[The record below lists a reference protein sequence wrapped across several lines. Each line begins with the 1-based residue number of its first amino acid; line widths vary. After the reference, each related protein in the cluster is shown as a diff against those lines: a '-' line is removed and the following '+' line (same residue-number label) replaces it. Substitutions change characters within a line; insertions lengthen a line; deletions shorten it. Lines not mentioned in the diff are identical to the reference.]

1 MEGSGQMNTQKT
13 TGYPSIDKPWMK
25 YYSEEALYG
34 EIPKCTMYEYIFD
47 HNKSHLDGI
56 ALRYFTKKIT
66 YQKLFENIRKTAD
79 AFWAQGIRKGD
90 AVTIM
95 SLNTPETIYC
105 IYALNYIG
113 AVANMVYM
121 TLSEEEIVETVKN
134 TDSKMFI
141 FLDVA
146 AEKVRNVVEDIEK
159 IRVLAIS
166 PTDSLG
172 FPVQKFSALKSKI
185 NTKGFWKWKD
195 FLKAGEHQKA
205 QQTSYHENE
214 LSVIVYTSGTTG
226 TPKGVML
233 SNDSLNAVAWQY
245 EKSGMKFTRGETFL
259 TFMPPFLSI
268 GLSLNVHL
276 PLSLGL
282 VSDMV
287 IDPEPQNV
295 TRMYLKKKTNHFTA
309 APMNIVQVFEQIK
322 GNMQFCITMAGGGE
336 SLRTEQEAEINEELR
351 KRHSEAKY
359 LTGYGMTEFSATV
372 TTSMNHVYKAGTLGI
387 PLCKVNIKVINPDNG
402 EKLKY
407 NETGE
412 LCFCTPSHMLGYLD
426 NEEETNQIFDRDSQ
440 NNLWLHTGDL
450 GFVDEDGFVR
460 FVGRMKRIY
469 LAQAADGTLYKIFP
483 QRIEET
489 ISEYPEVDMCA
500 VVVELDA
507 QNIATAIACV
517 KRTAESQNNNNFLTG
532 LQQYCKEKLPVH
544 FVPKQIIEMDE
555 IPLTQSGKIDYKTL
569 EKMTR

>member
-121 TLSEEEIVETVKN
+121 TLSEEEIVETVRN

-544 FVPKQIIEMDE
+544 LVPKQIIEMDE

-569 EKMTR
+569 EKMTK

>member
-1 MEGSGQMNTQKT
+1 MDTQKT

-25 YYSEEALYG
+25 YYSEEALHS
-34 EIPKCTMYEYIFD
+34 EIPKCTMYEYIYD

-56 ALRYFTKKIT
+56 ALQYFNKRIT
-66 YQKLFENIRKTAD
+66 YKKLFENIRKTAD

-90 AVTIM
+90 SVTIM

-121 TLSEEEIVETVKN
+121 TLSEEEIVETIRN
-134 TDSKMFI
+134 TDPKMFI

-146 AEKVRNVVEDIEK
+146 AEKVRNATADMAK
-159 IRVLAIS
+159 ISVLAIS
-166 PTDSLG
+166 PTDSFG
-172 FPVQKFSALKSKI
+172 FLVQKFVAKKRKS
-185 NTKGFWKWKD
+185 NTKGFLNWNN
-195 FLKAGEHQKA
+195 FLKAGEYQKA
-205 QQTSYHENE
+205 QQTSYRENE

-233 SNDSLNAVAWQY
+233 SNDSLNAVVWQY
-245 EKSGMKFTRGETFL
+245 EKSGMKFKRGETFL
-259 TFMPPFLSI
+259 TVIPSFLTI

-276 PLSLGL
+276 PLSLGTTL
-282 VSDMV
+282 IMM
-287 IDPEPQNV
+287 INHENLAEKYRKYKP
-295 TRMYLKKKTNHFTA
+295 NHFVSG
-309 APMNIVQVFEQIK
+309 PMIVRKVLEQLSE
-322 GNMQFCITMAGGGE
+322 NMGYCITIAGGGE
-336 SLRTEQEAEINEELR
+336 SLSLEEENNLNETLR
-351 KRHSEAKY
+351 KHHSGAKY

-387 PLCKVNIKVINPDNG
+387 PLCKVNVKVINPDNG
-402 EKLKY
+402 EMLKY

-426 NEEETNQIFDRDSQ
+426 NEEETKKICDGDEENR
-440 NNLWLHTGDL
+440 LWIHTGDL
-450 GFVDEDGFVR
+450 GFVDEDGFVH
-460 FVGRMKRIY
+460 FVGRIKRIY
-469 LAQAADGTLYKIFP
+469 ITQDADGTVYKLFP

-489 ISEYPEVDMCA
+489 ISEYPEVGMCA

-544 FVPKQIIEMDE
+544 LVPKQIIELDE

-569 EKMTR
+569 EKMIR

>member
-1 MEGSGQMNTQKT
+1 MDDKQMRN
-13 TGYPSIDKPWMK
+13 TGYPSIDKPWLK
-25 YYSEEALYG
+25 YYSEEALHG

-146 AEKVRNVVEDIEK
+146 AEKVRNVVENIEK

-259 TFMPPFLSI
+259 TLMPPFLSI

-276 PLSLGL
+276 PLSLGTASIMIVNPEKFIEEYKKYKPNHCVSGPVIIRKL
-282 VSDMV
+282 VQRLS
-287 IDPEPQNV
+287 
-295 TRMYLKKKTNHFTA
+295 
-309 APMNIVQVFEQIK
+309 
-322 GNMQFCITMAGGGE
+322 GNMSYCITMAGGGE
-336 SLRTEQEAEINEELR
+336 SLSLEEENYLNETLR
-351 KRHSEAKY
+351 NHHSDAKY
-359 LTGYGMTEFSATV
+359 LTGYGMTEFAATV

-402 EKLKY
+402 EMLKY

-426 NEEETNQIFDRDSQ
+426 NEEETKKICDRDEKNS
-440 NNLWLHTGDL
+440 LWIHTGDL
-450 GFVDEDGFVR
+450 GFVDEDGFVH
-460 FVGRMKRIY
+460 FVGRIKRIY
-469 LAQAADGTLYKIFP
+469 LVQAADGTVYKLFP

-489 ISEYPEVDMCA
+489 IAEYPEVDLCA

-517 KRTAESQNNNNFLTG
+517 KRTAESKNNNNFLTG

-544 FVPKQIIEMDE
+544 LVPKQIIELDE

>member
-1 MEGSGQMNTQKT
+1 MKQIQKT

-121 TLSEEEIVETVKN
+121 TLSEEEIVETVRN

-259 TFMPPFLSI
+259 TLMPPFLSI

-276 PLSLGL
+276 PLSLGTASIMIVNPEKFIEEYKKYKPNHCVSGPVIIRKL
-282 VSDMV
+282 VQRLS
-287 IDPEPQNV
+287 
-295 TRMYLKKKTNHFTA
+295 
-309 APMNIVQVFEQIK
+309 
-322 GNMQFCITMAGGGE
+322 GNMSYCITMAGGGE
-336 SLRTEQEAEINEELR
+336 SLSLEEENYLNETLR
-351 KRHSEAKY
+351 NHHSDAKY
-359 LTGYGMTEFSATV
+359 LTGYGMTEFAATV

-402 EKLKY
+402 EMLKY

-426 NEEETNQIFDRDSQ
+426 NEEETKKICDRDEKNS
-440 NNLWLHTGDL
+440 LWIHTGDL
-450 GFVDEDGFVR
+450 GFVDEDGFVH
-460 FVGRMKRIY
+460 FVGRIKRIY
-469 LAQAADGTLYKIFP
+469 LVQAADGTVYKLFP

-489 ISEYPEVDMCA
+489 IAEYPEVDLCA

-517 KRTAESQNNNNFLTG
+517 KRTAESKNNNNFLTG

-544 FVPKQIIEMDE
+544 LVPKQIIEMDE

>member
-1 MEGSGQMNTQKT
+1 MKQIQKT

-121 TLSEEEIVETVKN
+121 TLSEEEIVETVRN

-259 TFMPPFLSI
+259 TLMPPFLSI

-276 PLSLGL
+276 PLSLGTASIMIVNPEKFIEEYKKYKPNHCVSGPVIIRKL
-282 VSDMV
+282 VQRLS
-287 IDPEPQNV
+287 
-295 TRMYLKKKTNHFTA
+295 
-309 APMNIVQVFEQIK
+309 
-322 GNMQFCITMAGGGE
+322 GNMSYCITMAGGGE
-336 SLRTEQEAEINEELR
+336 SLSLEEENYLNETLR
-351 KRHSEAKY
+351 NHHSDAKY
-359 LTGYGMTEFSATV
+359 LTGYGMTEFAATV

-426 NEEETNQIFDRDSQ
+426 NEEETKKICDRDEKNS
-440 NNLWLHTGDL
+440 LWIHTGDL
-450 GFVDEDGFVR
+450 GFVDEDGFVH
-460 FVGRMKRIY
+460 FVGRIKRIY
-469 LAQAADGTLYKIFP
+469 LVQAADGTVYKLFP

-489 ISEYPEVDMCA
+489 IAEYPEVDLCA

-517 KRTAESQNNNNFLTG
+517 KRTAESKNNNNFLTG

-544 FVPKQIIEMDE
+544 LVPKQIIEMDE

-569 EKMTR
+569 EKMTK

>member
-1 MEGSGQMNTQKT
+1 MDDKQMRN
-13 TGYPSIDKPWMK
+13 TGYPSIDKPWLK
-25 YYSEEALYG
+25 YYSEEALHG

-185 NTKGFWKWKD
+185 NTKEFWNWKD

-259 TFMPPFLSI
+259 TLMPPFLSI

-276 PLSLGL
+276 PLSLGTASIMIVNPEKFIEEYKKYKPNHCVSGPVIIRKL
-282 VSDMV
+282 VQRLS
-287 IDPEPQNV
+287 
-295 TRMYLKKKTNHFTA
+295 
-309 APMNIVQVFEQIK
+309 
-322 GNMQFCITMAGGGE
+322 GNMSYCITMAGGGE
-336 SLRTEQEAEINEELR
+336 SLSLEEENYLNETLR
-351 KRHSEAKY
+351 NHHSDAKY
-359 LTGYGMTEFSATV
+359 LTGYGMTEFAATV

-426 NEEETNQIFDRDSQ
+426 NEEETKKICDRDEENS
-440 NNLWLHTGDL
+440 LWIHTGDL
-450 GFVDEDGFVR
+450 GFVDEDGFVH
-460 FVGRMKRIY
+460 FVGRIKRIY
-469 LAQAADGTLYKIFP
+469 LVQAADGAVYKLFP

-489 ISEYPEVDMCA
+489 IAEYPEVDMCA

-544 FVPKQIIEMDE
+544 LVPKQIIEMDE

-569 EKMTR
+569 EKMTK

>member
-13 TGYPSIDKPWMK
+13 TGYPSIDKPWLK
-25 YYSEEALYG
+25 YYSEEALHG

-121 TLSEEEIVETVKN
+121 TLSEEEIVETERN

-146 AEKVRNVVEDIEK
+146 AEKVRNVVEDMEK

-544 FVPKQIIEMDE
+544 LVPKQIIEMDE

-569 EKMTR
+569 EKMTK

>member
-1 MEGSGQMNTQKT
+1 MDEKQMKNI
-13 TGYPSIDKPWMK
+13 GYPSIDKPWMK
-25 YYSEEALYG
+25 YYSEEALHG

-402 EKLKY
+402 EMLKY

-544 FVPKQIIEMDE
+544 LVPKQIIELDE

>member
-1 MEGSGQMNTQKT
+1 MDEKQMKNI
-13 TGYPSIDKPWMK
+13 GYPSIDKPWMK
-25 YYSEEALYG
+25 YYSEEALHG

-121 TLSEEEIVETVKN
+121 TLSEEEIVETVRN

-205 QQTSYHENE
+205 QQISYHENE

-276 PLSLGL
+276 PLSLGTASIMIVNPEKFIEEYKKYKPNHCVSGPVIIRKL
-282 VSDMV
+282 VQRLS
-287 IDPEPQNV
+287 
-295 TRMYLKKKTNHFTA
+295 
-309 APMNIVQVFEQIK
+309 
-322 GNMQFCITMAGGGE
+322 GNMSYCITMAGGGE
-336 SLRTEQEAEINEELR
+336 SLSLEEENYLNETLR
-351 KRHSEAKY
+351 NHHSDAKY
-359 LTGYGMTEFSATV
+359 LTGYGMTEFAATV

-402 EKLKY
+402 EMLKY

-412 LCFCTPSHMLGYLD
+412 LFFCTPSHMLGYLD
-426 NEEETNQIFDRDSQ
+426 NEEETKKICDRDEKNS
-440 NNLWLHTGDL
+440 LWIHTGDL
-450 GFVDEDGFVR
+450 GFVDEDGFVH
-460 FVGRMKRIY
+460 FVGRIKRIY
-469 LAQAADGTLYKIFP
+469 LVQAADGTVYKLFP

-489 ISEYPEVDMCA
+489 ITEYPEVDLCA

-544 FVPKQIIEMDE
+544 LVPKQIIELDE

-569 EKMTR
+569 EKMTK

>member
-1 MEGSGQMNTQKT
+1 MDDKQMRN
-13 TGYPSIDKPWMK
+13 TGYPSIDKPWLK
-25 YYSEEALYG
+25 YYSEEALHG

-259 TFMPPFLSI
+259 TLMPPFLSI

-276 PLSLGL
+276 PLSLGTASIMIVNPEKFIEEYKKYKPNHCVSGPVIIRKL
-282 VSDMV
+282 VQRLS
-287 IDPEPQNV
+287 
-295 TRMYLKKKTNHFTA
+295 
-309 APMNIVQVFEQIK
+309 
-322 GNMQFCITMAGGGE
+322 GNMSYCITMAGGGE
-336 SLRTEQEAEINEELR
+336 SLSLEEENYLNETLR
-351 KRHSEAKY
+351 NHHSDAKY
-359 LTGYGMTEFSATV
+359 LTGYGMTEFAATV

-426 NEEETNQIFDRDSQ
+426 NEEETKKICDRDEKNS
-440 NNLWLHTGDL
+440 LWIHTGDL
-450 GFVDEDGFVR
+450 GFVDEDGFVH
-460 FVGRMKRIY
+460 FVGRIKRIY
-469 LAQAADGTLYKIFP
+469 LVQAADGTVYKLFP

-489 ISEYPEVDMCA
+489 IAEYPEVDLCA

-517 KRTAESQNNNNFLTG
+517 KRTAESKNNNNFLTG

-544 FVPKQIIEMDE
+544 LVPKQIIEMDE

-569 EKMTR
+569 EKMTK

>member
-1 MEGSGQMNTQKT
+1 MKQIQKT
-13 TGYPSIDKPWMK
+13 TGYPSIDKPWLK
-25 YYSEEALYG
+25 YYSEEALHG

-146 AEKVRNVVEDIEK
+146 AEKVRNVVENIEK

-259 TFMPPFLSI
+259 TLMPPFLSI

-276 PLSLGL
+276 PLSLGTASIMIVNPEKFIEEYKKYKPNHCVSGPVIIRKL
-282 VSDMV
+282 VQRLS
-287 IDPEPQNV
+287 
-295 TRMYLKKKTNHFTA
+295 
-309 APMNIVQVFEQIK
+309 
-322 GNMQFCITMAGGGE
+322 GNMSYCITMAGGGE
-336 SLRTEQEAEINEELR
+336 SLSLEEENYLNETLR
-351 KRHSEAKY
+351 NHHSDAKY
-359 LTGYGMTEFSATV
+359 LTGYGMTEFAATV

-426 NEEETNQIFDRDSQ
+426 NEEETKKICDRDEKNS
-440 NNLWLHTGDL
+440 LWIHTGDL
-450 GFVDEDGFVR
+450 GFVDEDGFVH
-460 FVGRMKRIY
+460 FVGRIKRIY
-469 LAQAADGTLYKIFP
+469 LVQAADGTVYKLFP

-489 ISEYPEVDMCA
+489 IAEYPEVDLCA

-517 KRTAESQNNNNFLTG
+517 KRTAESKNNNNFLTG

-544 FVPKQIIEMDE
+544 LVPKQIIEMDE

-569 EKMTR
+569 EKMTK

>member
-544 FVPKQIIEMDE
+544 LVPKQIIEMDE

-569 EKMTR
+569 EKMTK

>member
-1 MEGSGQMNTQKT
+1 MDEKQMKNI
-13 TGYPSIDKPWMK
+13 GYPSIDKPWMK
-25 YYSEEALYG
+25 YYSEEALHG

-121 TLSEEEIVETVKN
+121 TLSEEEIVETVRN

-276 PLSLGL
+276 PLSLGTASIMIVNPEKFIEEYKKYKPNHCVSGPVIIRKL
-282 VSDMV
+282 VQRLS
-287 IDPEPQNV
+287 
-295 TRMYLKKKTNHFTA
+295 
-309 APMNIVQVFEQIK
+309 
-322 GNMQFCITMAGGGE
+322 GNMSYCITMAGGGE
-336 SLRTEQEAEINEELR
+336 SLSLEEENYLNETLR
-351 KRHSEAKY
+351 NHHSDAKY
-359 LTGYGMTEFSATV
+359 LTGYGMTEFAATV

-426 NEEETNQIFDRDSQ
+426 NEEETKKICDRDEKNS
-440 NNLWLHTGDL
+440 LWIHTGDL
-450 GFVDEDGFVR
+450 GFVDEDGFVH
-460 FVGRMKRIY
+460 FVGRIKRIY
-469 LAQAADGTLYKIFP
+469 LVQAADGTVYKLFP

-489 ISEYPEVDMCA
+489 IAEYPEVDLCA

-517 KRTAESQNNNNFLTG
+517 KRTAESKNNNNFLTG

-544 FVPKQIIEMDE
+544 LVPKQIIEMDE

-569 EKMTR
+569 EKMTK

>member
-1 MEGSGQMNTQKT
+1 MDEKQMKN
-13 TGYPSIDKPWMK
+13 TGYPSIDKPWLK
-25 YYSEEALYG
+25 YYSEEALHG

-185 NTKGFWKWKD
+185 NTKEFWNWKD

-259 TFMPPFLSI
+259 TLMPPFLSI

-276 PLSLGL
+276 PLSLGTASIMIVNPEKFIEEYKKYKPNHCVSGPVIIRKL
-282 VSDMV
+282 VQRLS
-287 IDPEPQNV
+287 
-295 TRMYLKKKTNHFTA
+295 
-309 APMNIVQVFEQIK
+309 
-322 GNMQFCITMAGGGE
+322 GNMSYCITMAGGGE
-336 SLRTEQEAEINEELR
+336 SLSLEEENYLNETLR
-351 KRHSEAKY
+351 NHHSDAKY
-359 LTGYGMTEFSATV
+359 LTGYGMTEFAATV

-402 EKLKY
+402 EMLKY

-426 NEEETNQIFDRDSQ
+426 NEEETKKICDRDEE
-440 NNLWLHTGDL
+440 NRLWVHTGDL
-450 GFVDEDGFVR
+450 GFVDEDGFVH
-460 FVGRMKRIY
+460 FVGRIKRIY
-469 LAQAADGTLYKIFP
+469 ITQDADGTVYKLFP

-489 ISEYPEVDMCA
+489 ITEYPEVDMCA

-544 FVPKQIIEMDE
+544 LVPKQIIELDE

>member
-1 MEGSGQMNTQKT
+1 MDDKQMRN
-13 TGYPSIDKPWMK
+13 TGYPSIDKPWLK
-25 YYSEEALYG
+25 YYSEEALHG

-121 TLSEEEIVETVKN
+121 TLSEEEIVETVRN

-146 AEKVRNVVEDIEK
+146 AEKVRNVVENIEK

-259 TFMPPFLSI
+259 TLMPPFLSI

-276 PLSLGL
+276 PLSLGTASIMIVNPEKFIEEYKKYKPNHCVSGPVIIRKL
-282 VSDMV
+282 VQRLS
-287 IDPEPQNV
+287 
-295 TRMYLKKKTNHFTA
+295 
-309 APMNIVQVFEQIK
+309 
-322 GNMQFCITMAGGGE
+322 GNMSYCITMAGGGE
-336 SLRTEQEAEINEELR
+336 SLSLEEENYLNETLR
-351 KRHSEAKY
+351 NHHSDAKY
-359 LTGYGMTEFSATV
+359 LTGYGMTEFAATV

-412 LCFCTPSHMLGYLD
+412 LCFCTPSHML
-426 NEEETNQIFDRDSQ
+426 
-440 NNLWLHTGDL
+440 
-450 GFVDEDGFVR
+450 
-460 FVGRMKRIY
+460 
-469 LAQAADGTLYKIFP
+469 
-483 QRIEET
+483 
-489 ISEYPEVDMCA
+489 
-500 VVVELDA
+500 
-507 QNIATAIACV
+507 
-517 KRTAESQNNNNFLTG
+517 
-532 LQQYCKEKLPVH
+532 
-544 FVPKQIIEMDE
+544 
-555 IPLTQSGKIDYKTL
+555 
-569 EKMTR
+569 

>member
-1 MEGSGQMNTQKT
+1 MRN
-13 TGYPSIDKPWMK
+13 TGYPSIDKPWLK
-25 YYSEEALYG
+25 YYSEEALHG

-146 AEKVRNVVEDIEK
+146 AEKVRNVVENIEK

-259 TFMPPFLSI
+259 TLMPPFLSI

-276 PLSLGL
+276 PLSLGTASIMIVNPEKFIEEYKKYKPNHCVSGPVIIRKL
-282 VSDMV
+282 VQRLS
-287 IDPEPQNV
+287 
-295 TRMYLKKKTNHFTA
+295 
-309 APMNIVQVFEQIK
+309 
-322 GNMQFCITMAGGGE
+322 GNMSYCITMAGGGE
-336 SLRTEQEAEINEELR
+336 SLSLEEENYLNETLR
-351 KRHSEAKY
+351 NHHSDAKY
-359 LTGYGMTEFSATV
+359 LTGYGMTEFAATV

-426 NEEETNQIFDRDSQ
+426 NEEETKKICDRDEKNS
-440 NNLWLHTGDL
+440 LWIHTGDL
-450 GFVDEDGFVR
+450 GFVDEDGFVH
-460 FVGRMKRIY
+460 FVGRIKRIY
-469 LAQAADGTLYKIFP
+469 LVQAADGTVYKLFP

-489 ISEYPEVDMCA
+489 IAEYPEVDLCA

-517 KRTAESQNNNNFLTG
+517 KRTAESKNNNNFLTG

-544 FVPKQIIEMDE
+544 LVPKQIIEMDE

-569 EKMTR
+569 EKMTK

>member
-121 TLSEEEIVETVKN
+121 TLSEEEIVETVRN

-544 FVPKQIIEMDE
+544 LVPKQIIEMDE

>member
-113 AVANMVYM
+113 AVVNMVYM
-121 TLSEEEIVETVKN
+121 TLSEEEIVETVRN

-351 KRHSEAKY
+351 KRHSE
-359 LTGYGMTEFSATV
+359 
-372 TTSMNHVYKAGTLGI
+372 
-387 PLCKVNIKVINPDNG
+387 
-402 EKLKY
+402 
-407 NETGE
+407 
-412 LCFCTPSHMLGYLD
+412 
-426 NEEETNQIFDRDSQ
+426 
-440 NNLWLHTGDL
+440 
-450 GFVDEDGFVR
+450 
-460 FVGRMKRIY
+460 
-469 LAQAADGTLYKIFP
+469 
-483 QRIEET
+483 
-489 ISEYPEVDMCA
+489 DM
-500 VVVELDA
+500 E
-507 QNIATAIACV
+507 
-517 KRTAESQNNNNFLTG
+517 
-532 LQQYCKEKLPVH
+532 
-544 FVPKQIIEMDE
+544 
-555 IPLTQSGKIDYKTL
+555 
-569 EKMTR
+569 

>member
-121 TLSEEEIVETVKN
+121 TLSEEEIVETVRN

-276 PLSLGL
+276 PLSLGTASIMIVNPEKFIEEYKKYKPNHCVSGPVIIRKL
-282 VSDMV
+282 VQRLS
-287 IDPEPQNV
+287 
-295 TRMYLKKKTNHFTA
+295 
-309 APMNIVQVFEQIK
+309 
-322 GNMQFCITMAGGGE
+322 GNMSYCITMAGGGE
-336 SLRTEQEAEINEELR
+336 SLSLEEENYLNETLR
-351 KRHSEAKY
+351 NHHSDAKY
-359 LTGYGMTEFSATV
+359 LTGSGMTEFAATV

-450 GFVDEDGFVR
+450 GFVDEDGFVH
-460 FVGRMKRIY
+460 FVGRIKRIY
-469 LAQAADGTLYKIFP
+469 ITQDADGTVYKLFP

-489 ISEYPEVDMCA
+489 ITEYPEVDMCA

-544 FVPKQIIEMDE
+544 LVPKQIIELDE

>member
-1 MEGSGQMNTQKT
+1 MDDKQMTN
-13 TGYPSIDKPWMK
+13 TGYPSIDKPWLK
-25 YYSEEALYG
+25 YYSEEALHG
-34 EIPKCTMYEYIFD
+34 EIPKCTMYEYIYD
-47 HNKSHLDGI
+47 HNKLHLNGI
-56 ALRYFTKKIT
+56 ALQYFNKKIT
-66 YQKLFENIRKTAD
+66 YKKLFENIRKTAD

-121 TLSEEEIVETVKN
+121 TLSEEEIVETVRN

-146 AEKVRNVVEDIEK
+146 AEKVRNVVADMGK
-159 IRVLAIS
+159 IPVLAIA

-172 FPVQKFSALKSKI
+172 FLVQKFSALKSKS
-185 NTKGFWKWKD
+185 NTNGFLNWSD
-195 FLKAGEHQKA
+195 FLKAGESQKA
-205 QQTSYHENE
+205 QQASYREKE
-214 LSVIVYTSGTTG
+214 LAVIVYTSGTTG
-226 TPKGVML
+226 IPKGVML

-259 TFMPPFLSI
+259 TLMPPFLSI

-276 PLSLGL
+276 PLSLGTTSIMIVNPEKFIEEYKKYKPNHCVSGPVIIRKL
-282 VSDMV
+282 VQRLS
-287 IDPEPQNV
+287 
-295 TRMYLKKKTNHFTA
+295 
-309 APMNIVQVFEQIK
+309 
-322 GNMQFCITMAGGGE
+322 GNMSYCITMAGGGE
-336 SLRTEQEAEINEELR
+336 SLSLDEENNLNETLR
-351 KRHSEAKY
+351 KHHSEAKY
-359 LTGYGMTEFSATV
+359 LTGYGMTEFAATV
-372 TTSMNHVYKAGTLGI
+372 TTSMNHVYKVGTLGI
-387 PLCKVNIKVINPDNG
+387 PLCKVNVKVINPDNG
-402 EKLKY
+402 EMLKY

-412 LCFCTPSHMLGYLD
+412 LCFCAPNCMLGYLD
-426 NEEETNQIFDRDSQ
+426 NEEETNQIFDRNSQ

-450 GFVDEDGFVR
+450 GFVDEDGFVY

-469 LAQAADGTLYKIFP
+469 LAQAEDGTLYKIFP

-517 KRTAESQNNNNFLTG
+517 KRTAESQTNNNFLTG

-544 FVPKQIIEMDE
+544 LVPKQIIELDE

-569 EKMTR
+569 EKMAR

>member
-1 MEGSGQMNTQKT
+1 MDDKQMRN
-13 TGYPSIDKPWMK
+13 TGYPSIDKPWLK
-25 YYSEEALYG
+25 YYSEEALHG

-121 TLSEEEIVETVKN
+121 TLSEEEIVETVRN

-259 TFMPPFLSI
+259 TLMPPFLSI

-276 PLSLGL
+276 PLSLGTASIMIVNPEKFIEEYKKYKPNHCVSGPVIIRKL
-282 VSDMV
+282 VQRLS
-287 IDPEPQNV
+287 
-295 TRMYLKKKTNHFTA
+295 
-309 APMNIVQVFEQIK
+309 
-322 GNMQFCITMAGGGE
+322 GNMSYCITMAGGGE
-336 SLRTEQEAEINEELR
+336 SLSLEEENYLNETLR
-351 KRHSEAKY
+351 NHHSDAKY
-359 LTGYGMTEFSATV
+359 LTGYGMTEFAATV

-426 NEEETNQIFDRDSQ
+426 NEEETKKICDRDEKNS
-440 NNLWLHTGDL
+440 LWIHTGDL
-450 GFVDEDGFVR
+450 GFVDEDGFVH
-460 FVGRMKRIY
+460 FVGRIKRIY
-469 LAQAADGTLYKIFP
+469 LVQAADGTVYKLFP

-489 ISEYPEVDMCA
+489 IAEYPEVDLCA

-517 KRTAESQNNNNFLTG
+517 KRTAESKNNNNFLTG

-544 FVPKQIIEMDE
+544 LVPKQIIEMDE

-569 EKMTR
+569 EKMTK

>member
-1 MEGSGQMNTQKT
+1 MNTQKK

-121 TLSEEEIVETVKN
+121 TLSEEEIVETVRN

-276 PLSLGL
+276 PLSLGTTSIMI
-282 VSDMV
+282 V
-287 IDPEPQNV
+287 DPEKFIEE
-295 TRMYLKKKTNHFTA
+295 YKKYKPNHCVSG
-309 APMNIVQVFEQIK
+309 PVIIRKLVQRLS
-322 GNMQFCITMAGGGE
+322 GNMSYCITMAGGGE
-336 SLRTEQEAEINEELR
+336 SLSLEEENYLNETLR
-351 KRHSEAKY
+351 NHHSDAKY
-359 LTGYGMTEFSATV
+359 LTGYGMTEFAATV

-402 EKLKY
+402 EMLKY

-426 NEEETNQIFDRDSQ
+426 NEEETKNICDRDDE
-440 NNLWLHTGDL
+440 NRLGVHTGDL
-450 GFVDEDGFVR
+450 GFVDEDGFVH
-460 FVGRMKRIY
+460 FVGRIKRIY
-469 LAQAADGTLYKIFP
+469 ITQDADGIVYKLFP
-483 QRIEET
+483 QRIEDT
-489 ISEYPEVDMCA
+489 ITEYPEVDMCA

-517 KRTAESQNNNNFLTG
+517 KRTAESKNNNNFLTG

-544 FVPKQIIEMDE
+544 LVPKQIIEMDE

>member
-1 MEGSGQMNTQKT
+1 MRN
-13 TGYPSIDKPWMK
+13 TGYPSIDKPWLK
-25 YYSEEALYG
+25 YYSEEALHG

-259 TFMPPFLSI
+259 TLMPPFLSI

-276 PLSLGL
+276 PLSLGTASIMIVNPEKFIEEYKKYKPNHCVSGPVIIRKL
-282 VSDMV
+282 VQRLS
-287 IDPEPQNV
+287 
-295 TRMYLKKKTNHFTA
+295 
-309 APMNIVQVFEQIK
+309 
-322 GNMQFCITMAGGGE
+322 GNMSYCITMAGGGE
-336 SLRTEQEAEINEELR
+336 SLSLEEENYLNETLR
-351 KRHSEAKY
+351 NHHSDAKY
-359 LTGYGMTEFSATV
+359 LTGYGMTEFAATV

-402 EKLKY
+402 EMLKY

-426 NEEETNQIFDRDSQ
+426 NEEETKKICDRDEKNS
-440 NNLWLHTGDL
+440 LWIHTGDL
-450 GFVDEDGFVR
+450 GFVDEDGFVH
-460 FVGRMKRIY
+460 FVGRIKRIY
-469 LAQAADGTLYKIFP
+469 LVQAADGTVYKLFP

-489 ISEYPEVDMCA
+489 IAEYPEVDLCA

-517 KRTAESQNNNNFLTG
+517 KRTAESKNNNNFLTG

-544 FVPKQIIEMDE
+544 LVPKQIIEMDE

-569 EKMTR
+569 EKMTK

>member
-1 MEGSGQMNTQKT
+1 MDDKQMRN
-13 TGYPSIDKPWMK
+13 TGYPSIDKPWLK
-25 YYSEEALYG
+25 YYSEEALHG

-121 TLSEEEIVETVKN
+121 TLSEEEIVETVRN

-172 FPVQKFSALKSKI
+172 FPVQKISALKSKI

-259 TFMPPFLSI
+259 TLMPPFLSI

-276 PLSLGL
+276 PLSLGTASIMIVNPEKFIEEYKKYKPNHCVSGPVIIRKL
-282 VSDMV
+282 VQRLS
-287 IDPEPQNV
+287 
-295 TRMYLKKKTNHFTA
+295 
-309 APMNIVQVFEQIK
+309 
-322 GNMQFCITMAGGGE
+322 GNMSYCITMAGGGE
-336 SLRTEQEAEINEELR
+336 SLSLEEENYLNETLR
-351 KRHSEAKY
+351 NHHSDAKY
-359 LTGYGMTEFSATV
+359 LTGYGMTEFAATV

-402 EKLKY
+402 EMLKY

-426 NEEETNQIFDRDSQ
+426 NEEETKKICDRDEE
-440 NNLWLHTGDL
+440 NRLWVHTGDL
-450 GFVDEDGFVR
+450 GFVDEDGFVH
-460 FVGRMKRIY
+460 FVGRIKRIY
-469 LAQAADGTLYKIFP
+469 ITQDADGTVYKLFP

-489 ISEYPEVDMCA
+489 ITEYPEVDMCA

-544 FVPKQIIEMDE
+544 LVPKQIIELDE

>member
-1 MEGSGQMNTQKT
+1 MKQIQKT

-268 GLSLNVHL
+268 VLSLNVHL
-276 PLSLGL
+276 PLSLGTASIMIVNPEKFIEEYKKYKPNHCVSGPVIIRKL
-282 VSDMV
+282 VQRLS
-287 IDPEPQNV
+287 
-295 TRMYLKKKTNHFTA
+295 
-309 APMNIVQVFEQIK
+309 
-322 GNMQFCITMAGGGE
+322 GNMSYCITMAGGGE
-336 SLRTEQEAEINEELR
+336 SLSLEEENYLNETLR
-351 KRHSEAKY
+351 NHHSDAKY
-359 LTGYGMTEFSATV
+359 LTGYGMTEFAATV

-426 NEEETNQIFDRDSQ
+426 NEEETKKICDRDEKNS
-440 NNLWLHTGDL
+440 LWIHTGDL
-450 GFVDEDGFVR
+450 GFVDEDGFVH
-460 FVGRMKRIY
+460 FVGRIKRIY
-469 LAQAADGTLYKIFP
+469 LVQAADGTVYKLFP

-489 ISEYPEVDMCA
+489 IAEYPEVDLCA

-517 KRTAESQNNNNFLTG
+517 KRTAESKNNNNFLTG

-544 FVPKQIIEMDE
+544 LVPKQIIEMDE

-569 EKMTR
+569 EKMTK

>member
-121 TLSEEEIVETVKN
+121 TLSEEEIVETVRN

>member
-1 MEGSGQMNTQKT
+1 MNTQEK

-25 YYSEEALYG
+25 CYSEEALHG
-34 EIPKCTMYEYIFD
+34 EVPKCTMYEYLYD

-56 ALRYFTKKIT
+56 ALQYFNKKIT
-66 YQKLFENIRKTAD
+66 YKKLFENIRKTAE

-90 AVTIM
+90 VVTIM

-121 TLSEEEIVETVKN
+121 TLSEEEIVETIRN

-146 AEKVRNVVEDIEK
+146 AEKVRNAVADMAK
-159 IRVLAIS
+159 ISVLAIS

-172 FPVQKFSALKSKI
+172 FLVQKFSVLKSKS
-185 NTKGFWKWKD
+185 NTSGFLSWNN

-205 QQTSYHENE
+205 QQTSYYENE

-226 TPKGVML
+226 IPKGVML

-245 EKSGMKFTRGETFL
+245 ERSGMKFTRGETFL

-276 PLSLGL
+276 PLSLGTASIMI
-282 VSDMV
+282 V
-287 IDPEPQNV
+287 DPEKFIEE
-295 TRMYLKKKTNHFTA
+295 YKKYKPNHCVSG
-309 APMNIVQVFEQIK
+309 PVIIRKLVHCLSGDMSY
-322 GNMQFCITMAGGGE
+322 CITMAGGGE
-336 SLRTEQEAEINEELR
+336 SISLEEESNLNETL
-351 KRHSEAKY
+351 KSHHSEAKY
-359 LTGYGMTEFSATV
+359 LTGYGMTEFAATV

-387 PLCKVNIKVINPDNG
+387 PLCKVNVKVINPDNG
-402 EKLKY
+402 EMLKY

-412 LCFCTPSHMLGYLD
+412 LCFCAPNSMLGYLD
-426 NEEETNQIFDRDSQ
+426 NEGETKKICDRDEE
-440 NNLWLHTGDL
+440 NRLWVHTGDL
-450 GFVDEDGFVR
+450 GFVDEDGFVH
-460 FVGRMKRIY
+460 FVGRIKRIY
-469 LAQAADGTLYKIFP
+469 ITQDADGTVYKLFP

-500 VVVELDA
+500 VVVELDK

-517 KRTAESQNNNNFLTG
+517 KRTAESQNSNNFLTG

-544 FVPKQIIEMDE
+544 LVPKQIIELDE